1 MKTLLEK
8 VINQVI
14 DHKAE
19 ADLILSSGKSLKMS
33 AQKGAISTYNV
44 SSTQILGVR
53 LIKDGRVGLSYTES
67 LDEESLRF
75 MVSQA
80 LQNAETSEPNPDE
93 QILTLSGSLVDELVA
108 PDEEVTIAEKTQLA
122 LELEAAVRKMDARVT
137 SVPYNSYSEQDY
149 RSHYLS
155 TSGRHTSYF
164 DQSYTIVSS
173 AVMSENSKKSSFYDF
188 HTTHA
193 FRDLNFDKVVD
204 TAFNQAKSLLHEK
217 TLPTGKYNIRFHP
230 DCLKELLSCFANF
243 FSAKASIDKLNPWT
257 QQLGALVISPDI
269 SIIDHPLFDR
279 SFRISRFDSE
289 GVERKPLQLIE
300 AGVLKAFYHNSV
312 TARHFGTETTGHAA
326 RSATGPLG
334 VQGTDLLVQGKNVK
348 PAPTKYLE
356 VIQMDGL
363 YSGANRV
370 TGAFSAAIKGHI
382 WEASERV
389 GTFGNITFSGN
400 LMELLKNVEVTGTE
414 LVSSTDESFFT
425 APLIFHGVSVA
436 GS

>member
-1 MKTLLEK
+1 MKELLEK

-44 SSTQILGVR
+44 SSTQIMGLR
-53 LIKDGRVGLSYTES
+53 LIKDSKVGLAYTES

-80 LQNAETSEPNPDE
+80 LQNAETSEPNPHE
-93 QILTLSGSLVDELVA
+93 RILDLSGTLVDELRA
-108 PDEEVTIAEKTQLA
+108 ATEEVSIAEKTQLA
-122 LELEAAVRKMDARVT
+122 LELEGAVRKLDPRVT

-173 AVMSENSKKSSFYDF
+173 AVMTDQSKKSSFYDYQ
-188 HTTHA
+188 TTHA
-193 FRDLNFDKVVD
+193 FRDLNLRKVVE
-204 TAFNQAKSLLHEK
+204 TAFNQAKSLLGEK
-217 TLPTGKYNIRFHP
+217 TLPTGKYHIRFHP

-243 FSAKASIDKLNPWT
+243 YSAKAAMDKLNPWA

-269 SIIDHPLFDR
+269 SITDHPLFER
-279 SFRISRFDSE
+279 SFRISKFDSE
-289 GVERKPLQLIE
+289 GVERKPLKLVE
-300 AGVLKAFYHNSV
+300 DGVLKNLYHNSV
-312 TARHFGTETTGHAA
+312 TARYFGTESTGHAA
-326 RSATGPLG
+326 RNATGPLG

-348 PAPTKYLE
+348 PIPSRYLE

-382 WEASERV
+382 WENGERV
-389 GTFGNITFSGN
+389 GTFGNITMSGN
-400 LMELLKNVEVTGTE
+400 LMELMKNVEITDTQ
-414 LVSSTDESFFT
+414 LIASTDESFFT
-425 APLIFHGVSVA
+425 VPLIFDGVSVA